1 MGVDF
6 RVCVWRL
13 EQRGWAWISGFVCG
27 GWNRGGEPGFMGPPV
42 YLAPMATVVLFTL
55 GEVFEL
61 LVLTHRYGILRPG
74 LHSDP
79 SERLSQSDAF
89 RELCCDE
96 ADPVCSDLLE
106 WPLEMVLGRNEPCAR
121 GL

>member
-1 MGVDF
+1 MDLYVLGHM
-6 RVCVWRL
+6 W
-13 EQRGWAWISGFVCG
+13 
-27 GWNRGGEPGFMGPPV
+27 GE
-42 YLAPMATVVLFTL
+42 MATVILLTL

-79 SERLSQSDAF
+79 SERLSQSEAF

-96 ADPVCSDLLE
+96 ANPVCSDLLE
-106 WPLEMVLGRNEPCAR
+106 WPLEMVMGRNEPCAR

>member
-1 MGVDF
+1 
-6 RVCVWRL
+6 
-13 EQRGWAWISGFVCG
+13 
-27 GWNRGGEPGFMGPPV
+27 
-42 YLAPMATVVLFTL
+42 MATVLLFTL
-55 GEVFEL
+55 GELFEL
-61 LVLTHRYGILRPG
+61 LVLTHRYRVLRPG

-79 SERLSQSDAF
+79 SERLSHAEAF

-96 ADPVCSDLLE
+96 VDPVSSDLLE